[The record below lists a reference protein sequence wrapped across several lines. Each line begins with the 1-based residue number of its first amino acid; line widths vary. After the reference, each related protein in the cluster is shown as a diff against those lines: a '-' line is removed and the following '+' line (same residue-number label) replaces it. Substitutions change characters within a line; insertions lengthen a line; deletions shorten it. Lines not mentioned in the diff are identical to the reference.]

1 MRELKINGLQEMHNI
16 LRLLFGPKIQK
27 GQIYYHY
34 EEAKNP
40 FKSKIRVKILDYKKG
55 WVQFKHKDQYDIRS
69 MERSVFKMIYK
80 LDRGK
85 DAQGR

>member
-1 MRELKINGLQEMHNI
+1 MK
-16 LRLLFGPKIQK
+16 KQK
-27 GQIYYHY
+27 TR
-34 EEAKNP
+34 
-40 FKSKIRVKILDYKKG
+40 SRVKILDYKKG

-69 MERSVFKMIYK
+69 MERSVFKMIYE